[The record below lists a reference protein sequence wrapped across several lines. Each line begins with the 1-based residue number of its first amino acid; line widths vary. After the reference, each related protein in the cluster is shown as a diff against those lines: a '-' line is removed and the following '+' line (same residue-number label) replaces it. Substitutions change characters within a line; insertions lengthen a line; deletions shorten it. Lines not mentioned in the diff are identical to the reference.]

1 LERKGNYLKK
11 DNKEEMIFKIF
22 GAIGLILIAIGVIIK
37 NEKIQDIYFIIGG
50 LFLEVYSIY
59 LKDPIFIT
67 LQIIF
72 ILTAGYE
79 LIKLQFFK

>member
-1 LERKGNYLKK
+1 
-11 DNKEEMIFKIF
+11 MIFKIF